1 MLIRKR
7 QYNFEIKV
15 KFIVEPQFINGAQN
29 DRMSKVK
36 KKLAKCDVNFV
47 TYASVSRAGV
57 GILHGEK
64 IWTNSADFQR
74 FSSITTTLP

>member
-1 MLIRKR
+1 MLRRKR
-7 QYNFEIKV
+7 QHNFEIKV
-15 KFIVEPQFINGAQN
+15 KFIVEPQFIIGAQN
-29 DRMSKVK
+29 DRTVK
-36 KKLAKCDVNFV
+36 GNKLAKCDVNFV

-74 FSSITTTLP
+74 FSSITSTLS